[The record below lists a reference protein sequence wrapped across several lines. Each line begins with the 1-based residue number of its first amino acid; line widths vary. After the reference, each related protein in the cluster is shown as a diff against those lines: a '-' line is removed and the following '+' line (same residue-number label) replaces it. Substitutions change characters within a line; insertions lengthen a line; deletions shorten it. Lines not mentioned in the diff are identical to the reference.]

1 MLKLVIL
8 SRAILLCTSLG
19 MAMVACQG
27 APPPPR
33 SNLPAIVLSTSQ
45 PSPGATPLPPES
57 PSRPAALRTIPQA
70 PRLQRALEARKIGD
84 FAALRDELQVI
95 LAQEPPTSE
104 SQAARYYLAESLA
117 LQEQWDT
124 AQKAFQEFLADPAP
138 ELKAPALFWL
148 ARSQEALADN
158 AAAASPEMA
167 MALATYQQYRAL
179 ATPLAPY
186 AALRQAALYEQLGQT
201 AEAAKAYEEAAAF
214 EFAPGARAGAYEKAI
229 ALNPP
234 ATALRLSEALL
245 KLAQKPSYRAKVLKT
260 AATLAT
266 EEGEATKAKVWLQEI
281 ITLAPASSEAL
292 QATELLLATADAS
305 LPKAAIAKVYYQAGR
320 YEEALPYFDSAIQD
334 GGPQSL
340 EAQRLKAL
348 TLRALGQAETA
359 MAELEAL
366 SKADQTGAV
375 GLQAKLDWIQTLGQG
390 GAMLEA
396 AAAYQEFAGQHPTDS
411 RAPIALDRAAQWF
424 ERAQKIDEA
433 VQVHLILVQKYPQH
447 DLATAAMNS
456 TGAYLIRNGR
466 FAEAEGAWQGYA
478 LQHQGKERAR
488 AAYKAAEAAEN
499 QQKRKEAQALYAVAL
514 EAAPF
519 TYYGARAGDFLGLSP
534 RAKEGKV
541 ALGEPLTT
549 QDWQALEGWIRSW
562 AGPTALTPLP
572 SGETV
577 RSAQR
582 TILLEELALHREALE
597 EWRQINGLWATA
609 PAPNELLLLLHL
621 AFEHDKPF
629 IALRAAEKLAEIAPL
644 EAHPIPLSLQRLI
657 FPSPYA
663 SLVKQESKAFGLDP
677 RLLYALIRQ
686 ESTFLPQITSGAG
699 AVGLTQVMPE
709 TAQHIA
715 EQLGLEAY
723 QTADLFKPKTNV
735 HFGAYYLAQQIKM
748 MEGSTLGGLAA
759 YNGGPSNAL
768 RWAAGATALEPEQ
781 FVAQIDYS
789 ETKEYV
795 QSTYGYYRAY
805 QQLYHGP

>member
-1 MLKLVIL
+1 
-8 SRAILLCTSLG
+8 

-33 SNLPAIVLSTSQ
+33 SNLPGIVQPKSQ
-45 PSPGATPLPPES
+45 PAPEAPPFPPES
-57 PSRPAALRTIPQA
+57 TPRPAALRTIPQA
-70 PRLQRALEARKIGD
+70 PRLQRALEDRKIGD
-84 FAALRDELQVI
+84 FAALRDELQTI
-95 LAQEPPTSE
+95 LAQGTTTSE

-117 LQEQWDT
+117 LQEQWAA
-124 AQKAFQEFLADPAP
+124 AQKAFQELLAGPAT
-138 ELKAPALFWL
+138 EFTAPALFWL
-148 ARSQEALADN
+148 ARSQEALAAN
-158 AAAASPEMA
+158 VATAAPEMA
-167 MALATYQQYRAL
+167 IALATYQQYRAL

-186 AALRQAALYEQLGQT
+186 AALRQAAIHEQLGQT
-201 AEAAKAYEEAAAF
+201 AEAAKAYEAAAAF
-214 EFAPGARAGAYEKAI
+214 EFAPGARAAAYEKAI

-245 KLAQKPSYRAKVLKT
+245 KIAQKPSYRAKVLKA

-266 EEGEATKAKVWLQEI
+266 EVGEAAKAKAWLREL

-292 QATELLLATADAS
+292 QAVELLIATADS
-305 LPKAAIAKVYYQAGR
+305 DLPKAAIAKVFYQAER
-320 YEEALPYFDSAIQD
+320 YEDALNYFDLAIRD

-340 EAQRLKAL
+340 EVQRLKAL
-348 TLRALGQAETA
+348 TLRALGQPETA
-359 MAELEAL
+359 MEELEAL
-366 SKADQTGAV
+366 AKADQTGVV

-411 RAPIALDRAAQWF
+411 RAPIALDRAAQWL

-433 VQVHLILVQKYPQH
+433 VQVHLMLVQKYPQH
-447 DLATAAMNS
+447 DLATIAMNS
-456 TGAYLIRNGR
+456 TGAYLFRSGR
-466 FAEAEGAWQGYA
+466 FAEAEGAWEGYA
-478 LQHQGKERAR
+478 MQHQGKERAR
-488 AAYKAAEAAEN
+488 AAYKAAQAAEN
-499 QQKRKEAQALYAVAL
+499 QQRSKEAQALYAIAL

-519 TYYGARAGDFLGLSP
+519 SYYGARAGDFLAHWP
-534 RAKEGKV
+534 NAKEDKV

-549 QDWQALEGWIRSW
+549 QDWQGLEGWVTSW
-562 AGPTALTPLP
+562 AGPPALPTMP
-572 SGETV
+572 SAKMVGIV
-577 RSAQR
+577 QR

-597 EWRQINGLWATA
+597 EWRGINGLWATA
-609 PAPNELLLLLHL
+609 PAPNELLFLLRL
-621 AFEHDKPF
+621 AVEHDKPF

-644 EAHPIPLSLQRLI
+644 AAHPIPISLQRLI
-657 FPSPYA
+657 FPTPYA

-709 TAQHIA
+709 TAQRIA

-768 RWAAGATALEPEQ
+768 RWAAGVTALEPEQ
-781 FVAQIDYS
+781 FVAQIDYP

-805 QQLYHGP
+805 QQLYQGP